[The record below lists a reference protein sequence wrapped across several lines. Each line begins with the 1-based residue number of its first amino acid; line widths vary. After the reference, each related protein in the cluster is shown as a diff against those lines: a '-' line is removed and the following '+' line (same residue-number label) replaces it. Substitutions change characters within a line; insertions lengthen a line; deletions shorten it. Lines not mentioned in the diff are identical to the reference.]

1 MKQTLLYT
9 LVGIALLASCSNF
22 EADHSALSDKEISF
36 KVTTN
41 GSKQV
46 EAESRVTP
54 ITDDNITNFGVV
66 AFRRASNASIASMTP
81 NFIYDAEVAKNGD
94 KWTTSERQFWPMNSD
109 VLDFYAYAPYHAE
122 GITLSSASATG
133 VPTITYDA
141 SSQLDLITAMAT
153 NQSFSVAATGAGV
166 PLTFNHALTTIKF
179 EKDDGM
185 PGTIESI
192 SIKNVYN
199 SGTLTI
205 GGSWNFSGVTRS
217 DVAATEGVALTM
229 IPQQFSDSE
238 QLIEVVFSQGKKYT
252 LQHHLSGSSW
262 TAGSTITYDIA
273 SPSLLKIKYDND
285 VVVTPWDNAN
295 EVAMAMMIEN
305 YEVFIGDFLCSDGS
319 VVSPEKLATS
329 GKTPIAIVFSTETS
343 ATDKAHGWTHGYA
356 MALTNVHDGNSIG
369 KYAWANQNTDVAG
382 IPNVGGGGYT
392 FEYIGGTDMDGYTHT
407 TYLNSPDFPA
417 GYAAKTIYESQ
428 VPSPVTTSGWFL
440 PSNGQWYQIMINL
453 GGLPASQP
461 GADGWMEDDVGSTA
475 KDNINS
481 KLRPLKSVSV
491 NYEGFY
497 PYRFNFWNSNEDSD
511 NYAYY
516 MSFENTFQVWFA
528 RAFQKNVDIMVRPV
542 IAF

>member
-1 MKQTLLYT
+1 MKKILYFLT
-9 LVGIALLASCSNF
+9 AMTLASCSNF

-109 VLDFYAYAPYHAE
+109 VLDFYAYAPYHAG

-141 SSQLDLITAMAT
+141 SSQLDLITAIAT

-217 DVAATEGVALTM
+217 NVSATEGVALTM

-238 QLIEVVFSQGKKYT
+238 QLIEVVYISQGKKYT
-252 LQHHLSGSSW
+252 LQHQLSGSSW

-343 ATDKAHGWTHGYA
+343 ATDKAHGWNYYA
-356 MALTNVHDGNSIG
+356 MALKNVHSSGSTVG
-369 KYAWANQNTDVAG
+369 TYTWANSNSDVSG
-382 IPNVGGGGYT
+382 IPNT
-392 FEYIGGTDMDGYTHT
+392 SSSTWQTRRADMDGYSNT
-407 TYLNSPDFPA
+407 TYLNSSSYPA
-417 GYAAKTIYESQ
+417 GYAAKTTYASQ
-428 VPSPVTTSGWFL
+428 VTAPSNTSGWFL
-440 PSNGQWYQIMINL
+440 PSTGQWYYILVNL
-453 GGLPASQP
+453 GGMSATPNKAY
-461 GADGWMEDDVGSTA
+461 GWSSGSSTA
-475 KDNINS
+475 ASNLNS
-481 KLRPLKSVSV
+481 KLSVVGSG
-491 NYEGFY
+491 NYDSFS
-497 PYRFNFWNSNEDSD
+497 NSNENYWSSSEGGSS
-511 NYAYY
+511 YAYRAY
-516 MSFENTFQVWFA
+516 FYSDGTMYFAYDGSKSNTYRV
-528 RAFQKNVDIMVRPV
+528 RAVL
-542 IAF
+542 AF

>member
-9 LVGIALLASCSNF
+9 LAGIALLASCSNF

-54 ITDDNITNFGVV
+54 INDDNITNFGVV

-141 SSQLDLITAMAT
+141 SSQLDLITAIAT

-185 PGTIESI
+185 SGTIESI

-217 DVAATEGVALTM
+217 NVSATEGVALTM

-238 QLIEVVFSQGKKYT
+238 QLIEVVYIYHGNKYT
-252 LQHHLSGSSW
+252 LQHQLSGSSW

-369 KYAWANQNTDVAG
+369 KYVWANQYTDVAG

-453 GGLPASQP
+453 GGLPASQY
-461 GADGWMEDDVGSTA
+461 GAWEEDDVGRKAASY
-475 KDNINS
+475 INS
-481 KLRPLKSVSV
+481 KLRPLDSVSV
-491 NYEGFY
+491 NYDTFLFY
-497 PYRFNFWNSNEDSD
+497 FFSFWNSNEYSAD
-511 NYAYY
+511 YAYY
-516 MSFENTFQVWFA
+516 TSFENDSEVRFAIGFDKFRTF
-528 RAFQKNVDIMVRPV
+528 IVRPV